1 MKAIRVFGM
10 LLMISLAV
18 AIVAAC
24 GGDDEGDSAG
34 DATATAAGDEESPGA
49 GDGDSVELEITALDT
64 AYDEEELSA
73 PAGAAVSLIF
83 DNDDDGLLH
92 NWSLYESEDATE
104 AIFEGE
110 RITGVEQITYEFD
123 APEEPG
129 TYHFHCD
136 VHPTQMTG
144 EFIVE

>member
-1 MKAIRVFGM
+1 M
-10 LLMISLAV
+10 LLAMTLFV

-24 GGDDEGDSAG
+24 GGDDESDSGG
-34 DATATAAGDEESPGA
+34 DATQAASPEDEESPA
-49 GDGDSVELEITALDT
+49 GDGAGDSVELEITALDT

-83 DNDDDGLLH
+83 DNDDEGLLH

-110 RITGVEQITYEFD
+110 QITGVEQVTYEFD